1 MNIFVSIYSRTLVA
15 WVLCTLIAT
24 PAVAGRYELIKRDVP
39 GESYQYSD
47 IPGGVCEAY
56 EKNLNR
62 FSDRPNGMACG
73 REIDPELGFTRPKW
87 ERLDPL
93 KYKELAKDIGRF
105 QGSCPKPP
113 AGQSVDPKCLD
124 GVFARMI
131 ENGFFLEL
139 THLDINED
147 GNPDTVVRTGRDWP
161 CDPNVESNFRHPP
174 YESLYV
180 ADAGLTR
187 VLDAS
192 RFIDQ
197 VGGDIFRYRGR
208 VYSDMLFGGPYPD
221 REGTLYLFRFGSHGP
236 GEICRLYYHDPKLK
250 FTTETS
256 K

>member
-1 MNIFVSIYSRTLVA
+1 MA

-39 GESYQYSD
+39 RESYQYSD
-47 IPGGVCEAY
+47 ILGGVCEAY

-62 FSDRPNGMACG
+62 FSDRHNGMACG

-124 GVFARMI
+124 GVFTRMI
-131 ENGFFLEL
+131 ENGFVLEL

-161 CDPNVESNFRHPP
+161 CDPNTESDFRHPP
-174 YESLYV
+174 NKNLYV
-180 ADAGLTR
+180 VDAGLTR
-187 VLDAS
+187 VLDFS
-192 RFIDQ
+192 RSI
-197 VGGDIFRYRGR
+197 GAPGDIFLYGGR
-208 VYSDMLFGGPYPD
+208 VYSDMLFGNPHPD
-221 REGTLYLFRFGSHGP
+221 RQGTLYLFRFGRHGP
-236 GEICRLYYHDPKLK
+236 GEICRFYYHDPKLK